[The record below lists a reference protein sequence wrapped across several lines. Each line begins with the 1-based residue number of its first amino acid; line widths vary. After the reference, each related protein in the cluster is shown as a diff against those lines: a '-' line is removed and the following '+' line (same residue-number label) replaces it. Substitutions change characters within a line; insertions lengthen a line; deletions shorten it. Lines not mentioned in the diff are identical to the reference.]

1 MDSLSDEDLE
11 NLPPTAS
18 IDAAEDEID
27 EDAAPSWI
35 IELDSKDKEV
45 GSGRRVEDD
54 IEESPPAP
62 ISGFEVEP
70 QRGGDEVEVE
80 VDASEAAPSTTSFP
94 TLYSRGAAAD
104 AAADAGAGAGAGA
117 TVRWRS

>member
-18 IDAAEDEID
+18 IDDAEDEID

-45 GSGRRVEDD
+45 GNGRRVDD
-54 IEESPPAP
+54 GIEESPPAP
-62 ISGFEVEP
+62 NSGFEVEP
-70 QRGGDEVEVE
+70 RRGGDEDE

-94 TLYSRGAAAD
+94 ALYSRGAAAD
-104 AAADAGAGAGAGA
+104 AGADAG
-117 TVRWRS
+117 VRWRS